1 MSWLGWGIQADALAE
16 AAKAEED
23 VRAWDEMVSALEQD
37 WLKETEPPPVEEQQP
52 FFSNDQAREILSG
65 LDADQLQAFDDAL
78 YIGEID
84 QALEDM
90 MKEGKL

>member
-23 VRAWDEMVSALEQD
+23 VRTWDETVAALEEQ
-37 WLKETEPPPVEEQQP
+37 WLKDIEAATIEEVQS
-52 FFSNDQAREILSG
+52 FFSMDQAREILFG

-78 YIGEID
+78 EQSRID
-84 QALEDM
+84 RTLEELM
-90 MKEGKL
+90 SEGKL

>member
-23 VRAWDEMVSALEQD
+23 VRTWDETVAALEEQ
-37 WLKETEPPPVEEQQP
+37 WLKEIEPPPVEEWHA
-52 FFSNDQAREILSG
+52 FFSDDQAREILSG
-65 LDADQLQAFDDAL
+65 LDADQLQAFDEAL
-78 YIGEID
+78 EQSRID

-90 MKEGKL
+90 MAEEKH

>member
-23 VRAWDEMVSALEQD
+23 VRTWDEAIAAMEQQ
-37 WLKETEPPPVEEQQP
+37 WLKDIETPTIEEVQS

-78 YIGEID
+78 EQSRID

-90 MKEGKL
+90 MAEGKL

>member
-23 VRAWDEMVSALEQD
+23 VRTWDEAIAAMEQQ
-37 WLKETEPPPVEEQQP
+37 WLKEIEAATIEEVQS

-78 YIGEID
+78 EQSRID
-84 QALEDM
+84 RALEDM
-90 MKEGKL
+90 MNDGKH